1 MGQYVSWLANSLLFV
16 LCCYLVA
23 DATNEV
29 FAALLTPE
37 SAGVTSSPP
46 VAPTGARTWNEREVI
61 LNRNLFNASLLA
73 PPPPPKPEVEP
84 EEDLAATT
92 LPLQLLGTAA
102 AVPESASWAAV
113 VDQTERRTV
122 IVSIDDKLNKATV
135 KRIERRR
142 LVLSEGGK
150 LRELALD
157 DETDAKA
164 GKQRIAAKGRRKR
177 PARRGRNA
185 NRPPKP
191 KPPVEKVVQQIDE
204 DRFQVNRDDVD
215 EALGNPSNIFSQ
227 ARILPKYDEGT
238 MIGLQINAIKPGS
251 LFEDIGI
258 ESGDVITKLN
268 GIVIDNP
275 QESAKV
281 LSEFSEADNFTV
293 EVERGDGSSDT
304 LEFNIDE

>member
-37 SAGVTSSPP
+37 SAGVTGSPA
-46 VAPTGARTWNEREVI
+46 VAPTSDRTWDDREVI
-61 LNRNLFNASLLA
+61 LKRNLFNASLLA
-73 PPPPPKPEVEP
+73 PPKPPKPEIEP

-92 LPLQLLGTAA
+92 LPLRLLGTAA

-122 IVSIDDKLNKATV
+122 IVSVDDKLNKATV

-157 DETDAKA
+157 DETAAKPA
-164 GKQRIAAKGRRKR
+164 NPRMAAKGRGKR
-177 PARRGRNA
+177 PPRRGRNA
-185 NRPPKP
+185 NRPKP
-191 KPPVEKVVQQIDE
+191 NPPVEKVVQKIDE

-215 EALGNPSNIFSQ
+215 EALDNPSNIFSQ

-251 LFEDIGI
+251 LFENIGI